1 MRLTVNQTAAKLGV
15 ERDAAYSLIKFL
27 EAVGLAKKTGDVLK
41 AEGAKGKG
49 ADIYAFDSTVL
60 TGQID
65 LLKKIGD

>member
-27 EAVGLAKKTGDVLK
+27 EATGLAKKTGDVLK

-49 ADIYAFDSTVL
+49 ADIYEFDNAVL
-60 TGQID
+60 AGRID